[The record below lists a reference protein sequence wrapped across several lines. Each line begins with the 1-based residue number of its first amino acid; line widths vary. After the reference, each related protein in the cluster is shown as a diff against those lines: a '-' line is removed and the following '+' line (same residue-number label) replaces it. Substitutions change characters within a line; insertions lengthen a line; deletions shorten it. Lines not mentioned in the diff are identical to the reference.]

1 MEGKRRKMALL
12 TTGELAGG
20 TPHLPTVGPARSL
33 TLSLSFGSVI
43 ALQAPHG
50 IHFFE

>member
-1 MEGKRRKMALL
+1 MALL
-12 TTGELAGG
+12 TTGELAGW
-20 TPHLPTVGPARSL
+20 TPHLPTVGPALSALSL
-33 TLSLSFGSVI
+33 TPSLSFGSVI